1 MCPVFP
7 DAQKHRVCVVDKNQY
22 IESHINGVCRWH
34 CPRRSPTVCALSS
47 ILTEI
52 HFIHESFTAVMS
64 QCPCH
69 QDKCILC
76 EALLFSGLSGT
87 QVCRMHGMIT
97 KRVYYPKDVLFHE
110 SSPATHL
117 FLLKSGFV
125 KLTTALP
132 DGRSQVLR
140 LGAAWQFLG
149 IEALGDQRY
158 PYAAEAATEV
168 SVCMIRYKDLLRVLE
183 SNPPIS
189 IRVIQALNR
198 ELQRSNDMI
207 RNLGLMSSTERVA
220 SFLLSMAPNGSAPD
234 EELPMPL
241 SRKDMAEMLGLTV
254 ETVSRVVSKLMRD
267 AIIHAPAGRN
277 QFRILDHERL
287 RAASGTKQ

>member
-1 MCPVFP
+1 
-7 DAQKHRVCVVDKNQY
+7 
-22 IESHINGVCRWH
+22 
-34 CPRRSPTVCALSS
+34 
-47 ILTEI
+47 
-52 HFIHESFTAVMS
+52 MS

-69 QDKCILC
+69 EDECILC

-97 KRVYYPKDVLFHE
+97 KRIYHPKDVLFHE
-110 SSPATHL
+110 SSPAAHL

-149 IEALGDQRY
+149 LEALSDQRY
-158 PYAAEAATEV
+158 PYTAEAATEV
-168 SVCMIRYKDLLRVLE
+168 GVCIIRYKDLLRVLE

-220 SFLLSMAPNGSAPD
+220 SFLLSMAPYESEPD
-234 EELPMPL
+234 KELPMPL

-254 ETVSRVVSKLMRD
+254 ETVSRVISKFMRD
-267 AIIHAPAGRN
+267 AIIYAPPCRG
-277 QFRILDHERL
+277 QFRILDRERL
-287 RAASGTKQ
+287 RAASGTKH